1 VLQVYTEQLEQPARK
16 VSQVLRLSL
25 VEQDQQVIKE
35 VQVLLDQEQLVLQVL
50 LDYKVILD

>member
-25 VEQDQQVIKE
+25 VEQDQQVIKAVLALLE
-35 VQVLLDQEQLVLQVL
+35 QVQLVLQVL